1 MIENGASDGGPA
13 VKEEALLSEVE
24 VDLHRPWY
32 RLRFSPAVEARFEHD
47 TAARRSR
54 HLLIAGIVALVIY
67 NLYIFNDYVI
77 RPESL
82 LFSAWIR
89 FGLMTPLGLA
99 ALYALYRGLSPTLRE
114 ATMAATIIMA
124 MLLSSVNFY
133 LSDSP
138 YSFLDTFSFGLILL
152 VGNIVFSLR
161 FGFALVSSLLCA
173 VIMTSFVIPYAH
185 TDNAVKINTL
195 AVFTSSAVF
204 TLLANYRL
212 EASERQA
219 YLLLLR
225 ERLGNE
231 ATLQSNQVLE
241 KISTTDPLTG
251 VANRRHFD
259 EILTQRWNEAIAERT
274 MLGMLVLDIDCFK
287 NYNDRYGHIEGD
299 VCLRRV
305 AQEIQQHVR
314 HELDLVV
321 RYGGEEFVVLMPNAS
336 ASSAFQAAERIRQG
350 IEALAIPN
358 AGVPHSAVVTIS
370 IGIAVTRPNT
380 ALPPSLLLLQADEAL
395 YRAKREG
402 RNRCVLAQLQEGH
415 SSPQAH
421 LDTPHATGLASSG
434 DETKR

>member
-13 VKEEALLSEVE
+13 VKDTLLSAVE
-24 VDLHRPWY
+24 ADLVRPWY
-32 RLRFSPAVEARFEHD
+32 RLRFSPAVEARFEAD
-47 TAARRSR
+47 TSARRSR
-54 HLLIAGIVALVIY
+54 LLVIAGLLALVIY

-82 LFSAWIR
+82 LTAAWLR

-99 ALYALYRGLSPTLRE
+99 ALYAVYRGLSPILRE
-114 ATMAATIIMA
+114 ATMAATIVIA

-161 FGFALVSSLLCA
+161 FGFALASSLLCA
-173 VIMTSFVIPYAH
+173 VIMTSFVIPYGH

-195 AVFTSSAVF
+195 VVFASSAVF

-231 ATLQSNQVLE
+231 ATLQDNQTLAR
-241 KISTTDPLTG
+241 ISTTDPLTG

-259 EILTQRWNEAIAERT
+259 EVLAQRWNEAIAERT

-287 NYNDRYGHIEGD
+287 NYNDRYGHLEGD
-299 VCLRRV
+299 VCLRQV
-305 AQEIQQHVR
+305 AQEIQHHVR

-321 RYGGEEFVVLMPNAS
+321 RYGGEEFVVLMPEAS

-370 IGIAVTRPNT
+370 IGVAVARPT
-380 ALPPSLLLLQADEAL
+380 SAMPPSTLLSLADEAL
-395 YRAKREG
+395 YQAKREG
-402 RNRCVLAQLQEGH
+402 RNRCVLAQLQESG
-415 SSPQAH
+415 SSTQTH
-421 LDTPHATGLASSG
+421 RDTPHATGLASSS
-434 DETKR
+434 DEAKR

>member
-13 VKEEALLSEVE
+13 VKETLSAVEADLS
-24 VDLHRPWY
+24 RPWY
-32 RLRFSPAVEARFEHD
+32 RLRFSSAVEARFEAD
-47 TAARRSR
+47 TATRRSR

-67 NLYIFNDYVI
+67 NLYIFNDSVI

-82 LFSAWIR
+82 LISAGIR

-99 ALYALYRGLSPTLRE
+99 ALYVIYRGISPTLRE
-114 ATMAATIIMA
+114 ATMAATIVIA
-124 MLLSSVNFY
+124 MLLSSANFY

-138 YSFLDTFSFGLILL
+138 HSFLDTFSFGLILL
-152 VGNIVFSLR
+152 VGNIVLSLR
-161 FGFALVSSLLCA
+161 FGFALASSLLCA

-195 AVFTSSAVF
+195 VVFTSSAIF

-231 ATLQSNQVLE
+231 ATLQSNQVLT

-251 VANRRHFD
+251 VANRRHLD
-259 EILTQRWNEAIAERT
+259 EVMTQRWHEAIAERT

-287 NYNDRYGHIEGD
+287 NYNDRYGHLEGD
-299 VCLRRV
+299 ACLRRV
-305 AQEIQQHVR
+305 AQEIQHHVR

-358 AGVPHSAVVTIS
+358 AGVSHSPVVTIS
-370 IGIAVTRPNT
+370 IGVAVTRPNT

-395 YRAKREG
+395 YQAKREG
-402 RNRCVLAQLQEGH
+402 RNRCVLAQLQEGQ
-415 SSPQAH
+415 SSAQAH
-421 LDTPHATGLASSG
+421 RDTPHATGLASSDG
-434 DETKR
+434 ETKR